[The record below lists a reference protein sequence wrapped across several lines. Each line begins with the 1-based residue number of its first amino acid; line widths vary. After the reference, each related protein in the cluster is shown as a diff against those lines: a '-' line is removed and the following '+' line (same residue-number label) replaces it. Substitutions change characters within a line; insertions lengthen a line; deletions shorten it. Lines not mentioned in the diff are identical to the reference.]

1 MPQDAELLEYKN
13 ADQKIEDV
21 ETVAGEKLTTFGMIV
36 EVPIKSTRQ
45 VVLSYSIPKKIDLE
59 KLPTYH
65 LYAQKQA
72 GTANDSFTFSMN
84 LPDYLKVES
93 INGVDEKKITQNL
106 KIPTDLATDR
116 EFEVEVVKK

>member
-1 MPQDAELLEYKN
+1 YKN
-13 ADQKIEDV
+13 AVQKIEEV

-59 KLPTYH
+59 KSPTYH
-65 LYAQKQA
+65 LYVQKQA
-72 GTANDSFTFSMN
+72 GTANDSLNFTLN

-93 INGVDEKKITQNL
+93 INGIDEKKVTQNL
-106 KIPTDLATDR
+106 KISTDLATDR
-116 EFEVEVVKK
+116 EFEVEVKKK